1 MSRKT
6 PKHSDRLAIENQN
19 KRNRSKSPDDKKIKK
34 PKVPGAASSTTVP
47 DKSPYEHTRT

>member
-6 PKHSDRLAIENQN
+6 PKHSDRSVMENQN
-19 KRNRSKSPDDKKIKK
+19 KRNRSKSPEDKKIKI
-34 PKVPGAASSTTVP
+34 PKITGAASSTTLT